1 MSTATRR
8 WVLGI
13 DTGGTYTDAVL
24 YSEHPNT
31 LLAKAK
37 APTTHENLG
46 VGIGE
51 AISRV
56 LAAGSLD
63 PSHISFVALS
73 TTLATNALVEGRGRR
88 AALVMIGFE
97 PAVVERG
104 GLPDALKDN
113 ALVMVAGGHTSHG
126 IEAAPLDREALTEAV
141 IEVAPQV
148 DAFAV
153 AAEFSVRNADHELAA
168 RHLIRELTALP
179 VTCSHELADAL
190 GGPKR
195 SVTAL
200 LNARLI
206 ALVDELVESTTAV
219 LRGCGVVAPIM
230 VVRGNGS
237 LVSAA
242 FVRERPVET
251 ILSGPAAS
259 LVGAVHLVGAKDALI
274 ADIGGT
280 TTDLAA
286 LRDGCFDFDTKG
298 ARVGG
303 HQTMVEAVAMSTH
316 GLGGDSEVL
325 LAPRARGA
333 ELLIGPRRVV
343 PLVVAAQQHFQTMA
357 AALARQLSA
366 PTLPQEWSTVFVQ
379 VAQGSL
385 DIPLD
390 PLESKLVAKIKTESL
405 RFTAQTMPSEPAARS
420 EPEARGEPVPR
431 GEPATPSESVPR
443 GEPVLR
449 GEPAAPSE
457 LVARGEL
464 VPRGELVLRGE
475 PATPSELADTTFV
488 AADLVVNGSRE
499 ALALRR
505 LVARGVLRL
514 SAFTPTD
521 AAHVLGIQTTHAPE
535 LACRAAEVWARRS
548 DHQGKLIVA
557 SPREFAERVVARV
570 VRFSAEHLLAK
581 ALQNDG
587 LDERYARGE
596 LLAAALDAS
605 THTCKLVAGL
615 AVPLIGLGAPAANF
629 YPAIGKLL
637 NTNVVIPEHADVAN
651 AIGAAVGKVR
661 LSRRVTVS
669 SPRRGLF
676 RVHSRGK
683 PEPFVD
689 RELARQAAISRA
701 SSAVAEAMVAAGAPK
716 HELTVHWDEKSVDI
730 GDRKLFVE
738 GVATVVASGPPQAD
752 PAVQ

>member
-1 MSTATRR
+1 MSTATRH

-56 LAAGSLD
+56 LKAGTLD

-104 GLPDALKDN
+104 GLRDALQDN

-126 IEAAPLDREALTEAV
+126 LEAAPLDRETLTEAV
-141 IEVAPQV
+141 IEVAPTV

-153 AAEFSVRNADHELAA
+153 TAEFSVRNADHELAA

-179 VTCSHELADAL
+179 VTCSHELVDAL
-190 GGPKR
+190 GAPKR

-206 ALVDELVESTTAV
+206 ALVDELVDSTTAV

-259 LVGAVHLVGAKDALI
+259 LVGAVHLVGANDALI

-333 ELLIGPRRVV
+333 ELVIGPRRVL
-343 PLVVAAQQHFQTMA
+343 PLVVAAQQHYQTMA
-357 AALARQLSA
+357 AALQRQLSA

-379 VAQGSL
+379 VTQRSF
-385 DIPLD
+385 DTPLD
-390 PLESKLVAKIKTESL
+390 LLESKLVAKIKTESL
-405 RFTAQTMPSEPAARS
+405 RFTADTMPSEPTARD
-420 EPEARGEPVPR
+420 
-431 GEPATPSESVPR
+431 
-443 GEPVLR
+443 
-449 GEPAAPSE
+449 EPAAP
-457 LVARGEL
+457 
-464 VPRGELVLRGE
+464 GE
-475 PATPSELADTTFV
+475 PADTTFV

-521 AAHVLGIQTTHAPE
+521 AAHVLGIQTTHDPE
-535 LACRAAEVWARRS
+535 LACRAAEVWTRRT

-557 SPREFAERVVARV
+557 SPKEFAERVVARV
-570 VRFSAEHLLAK
+570 VRLSAEHLLAK

-596 LLAAALDAS
+596 LLAAALDAN

-615 AVPLIGLGAPAANF
+615 AVPLIGLGAPAATF

-637 NTNVVIPEHADVAN
+637 NTKVVVPEHADVAN

-689 RELARQAAISRA
+689 RELAKEAAISRA

-738 GVATVVASGPPQAD
+738 GVATVVASGSPQAG